1 MKIMDIVQISLY
13 FGILGILTLL
23 LGSYIFRV
31 LGKDRQ
37 GALDSFSRMD
47 NAILRLVVGGRGT
60 YEMTWKEYA
69 FSLLVFNG
77 IGFFALVLLQLFQAG
92 LPLNPQKLPDVPFWL
107 AFNTAVS
114 FMTNT
119 NWQAYS
125 GEAVM
130 SYLTQMLGLCVQ
142 NFLSAATGMGVL
154 LALARGLKRQ
164 SAKTVG
170 NFWVDVTRT
179 TLYVLLPLSIIL
191 AVLLVSQGV
200 VQSLAPYATVK
211 TVEGGSQV
219 IPLGPA
225 ASQIAIKQ
233 LGTNGG
239 GFFGVNSAHPFENP
253 TPFSNFLEMLAILLI
268 PAVSVYMFGLM
279 VGSRRHGACLFAA
292 MLAILL
298 AGFIVAWWSETRVN
312 PMIGSPCWMEGK
324 EIRFGVMNS
333 VLWGCVTTGASNGSV
348 NAMHDSMSPLTGMI
362 PMCNMMMGEII
373 FGGVGTGLYTM
384 ILYVILTVF
393 LTGIMVGRTPEYL
406 GKKIEAREMIWAI
419 IGILLPSAVILVGS
433 AMACLLPAA
442 RSSVANGGPHG
453 LSEILYAFT
462 SATENNGSA
471 FTGLN
476 ANTVFYNLALSVAM
490 LIGRFGVIIPVLAI
504 AGLLVSKKAAPP
516 SSGTFPTTGVAFVFV
531 LIGVI
536 LIVGAL
542 TFVPPLFLGPVVE
555 HGLMLRGITF

>member
-1 MKIMDIVQISLY
+1 VKSIDIIQAIFYFVSL
-13 FGILGILTLL
+13 IILTPI
-23 LGSYIFRV
+23 LGSYIYRV

-37 GALDSFSRMD
+37 GSSNLFARLDNS
-47 NAILRLVVGGRGT
+47 ILRLVVGAQPAS
-60 YEMTWKEYA
+60 EMTWKEYTC
-69 FSLLVFNG
+69 SLLVFNG
-77 IGFFALVLLQLFQAG
+77 MGFLFLLMLQMFQSA
-92 LPLNPQKLPDVPFWL
+92 LPLNPQKLPGVPFLL

-130 SYLTQMLGLCVQ
+130 SYLTQMLGLGVQ

-164 SAKTVG
+164 SAKTMG

-179 TLYVLLPLSIIL
+179 TVYVLLPLSIIL
-191 AVLLVSQGV
+191 AILLVGQGV
-200 VQSLAPYATVK
+200 VQSFSPSITAHTL
-211 TVEGGSQV
+211 EGGSQV

-239 GFFGVNSAHPFENP
+239 GYFGVNSAHPFENP
-253 TPFSNFLEMLAILLI
+253 TPFSNFLEMLSILLI
-268 PAVSVYMFGLM
+268 ASASTYTFGRM
-279 VGSRRHGACLFAA
+279 VGSRRHGICLLAA

-298 AGFIVAWWSETRVN
+298 AGFCVAWWSETRVN

-324 EIRFGVMNS
+324 ETRFGVMNS

-406 GKKIEAREMIWAI
+406 GKKIEAREMVWAI

-433 AMACLLPAA
+433 AAACLLPAA
-442 RSSVANGGPHG
+442 RNCVANGGPHG

-462 SATENNGSA
+462 SASENNGSA
-471 FTGLN
+471 FAGLN
-476 ANTVFYNLALSVAM
+476 ANTVFYNLALAVAM

-555 HGLMLRGITF
+555 HGLMLKGVTF